1 MDNISLSLHNVYVSY
16 HIVNSFRIRR
26 AHADL
31 KGQTFE
37 RFFALNNISFELE
50 EGKILGI
57 IGRNGSGKSTLLKAV
72 AGIFSADSGTINLH
86 NRRVSLLSIGVGF
99 ISTLSGYDNIFI
111 SGMLLGAK
119 KKDIEKKVDEIIEF
133 SELGGFIYKPVGTYS
148 SGMVSKLA
156 FSISSI
162 LDTDILL
169 IDEVLSVGDIGF
181 RRKSFDKI
189 HSIITDKTKTVLI
202 VSHDETLIK
211 NQCDQVI
218 WLDQGEIIEFGET
231 EKVLNSYLSYMEKE
245 G

>member
-31 KGQTFE
+31 KGQKLE
-37 RFFALNNISFELE
+37 RFFALNDISFELE

-57 IGRNGSGKSTLLKAV
+57 IGKNGSGKSTLLKTI
-72 AGIFSADSGTINLH
+72 AGIFSADSGTVNLH
-86 NRRVSLLSIGVGF
+86 NRRVSLLSLGVGF
-99 ISTLSGYDNIFI
+99 MSTLSGYDNIYI

-119 KKDIEKKVDEIIEF
+119 KKDIDKKVDEIIEF
-133 SELGGFIYKPVGTYS
+133 SELGEFIYKPIGTYS

-169 IDEVLSVGDIGF
+169 IDEVLNVGDVGF
-181 RRKSFDKI
+181 RKKSFEKI
-189 HSIITDKTKTVLI
+189 HSIITDKTKTVII
-202 VSHDETLIK
+202 VSHDENLIK
-211 NQCDQVI
+211 SQCDQVI
-218 WLDQGEIIEFGET
+218 WLEKGKALEFGET
-231 EKVLNSYLSYMEKE
+231 EKVLNSYLRFMENGE
-245 G
+245 